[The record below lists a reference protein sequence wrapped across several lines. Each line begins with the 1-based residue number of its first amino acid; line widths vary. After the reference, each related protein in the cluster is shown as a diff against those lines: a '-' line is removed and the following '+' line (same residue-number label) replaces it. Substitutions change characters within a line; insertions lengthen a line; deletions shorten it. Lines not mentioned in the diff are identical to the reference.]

1 MDKQGIVS
9 RRDFFSTLLKD
20 AVKIVAEFKKECG
33 EKDRIAAVMEGF
45 KNLPIASTYP
55 WELFEDEAKRL
66 GIDYQKLGKV
76 EAIKRIIAHQVRQN
90 PPDCKSD
97 ATDKT
102 SEVPLRIDPVTEIHA
117 IFDSIFRI
125 IIPSDSA
132 RSFFKIKGISEKLA
146 GDPGWYL
153 WFEDRPG
160 AYLLELI
167 EAENPQ
173 RFAAEENGYTLKN
186 CFSGHFQIKYFPDV
200 CDTELLEKFSF
211 SEQIVRNS
219 DFFDVTGTPTFEASL
234 TINDTLFLV
243 GNLDVF
249 QSPDKKFTE
258 FFLSAPDHWVTR
270 HLEGFEMIGKNGSN
284 VVILAPGEIDREA
297 PAWELS
303 WYLLDKLITIFCN
316 VNKTVP
322 VCTATF
328 EKEGK
333 SFEIDRNKIVSEK
346 PEPNIKEF
354 SLIAAFMAAEK
365 ACEAVF
371 DIDGCVAQ
379 LKGHDFLTEALLTG
393 MQKGMPTMNKDWIN
407 SRWWHAHH
415 IDVSL
420 EDTVPC

>member
-1 MDKQGIVS
+1 MDKQGVVS

-20 AVKIVAEFKKECG
+20 AMKTVAGFKKECG
-33 EKDRIAAVMEGF
+33 EKDGITLAMEGF
-45 KNLPIASTYP
+45 ENLPIASTYP

-76 EAIKRIIAHQVRQN
+76 EAIKRIIAHQLRQN

-102 SEVPLRIDPVTEIHA
+102 PEVLLRIDPVTEIHA

-160 AYLLELI
+160 AYLLELV
-167 EAENPQ
+167 EAGSPQ
-173 RFAAEENGYTLKN
+173 RFTAEENGYTLKN

-200 CDTELLEKFSF
+200 CDTGLLEKFSF
-211 SEQIVRNS
+211 SEQIVRDS
-219 DFFDVTGTPTFEASL
+219 DFFNDTGTPTFEASL

-243 GNLDVF
+243 GNLDVL
-249 QSPDKKFTE
+249 QSPDKEFTE

-270 HLEGFEMIGKNGSN
+270 HLEGFEMIDKSGSN
-284 VVILAPGEIDREA
+284 AVIMAPGETDRDT

-322 VCTATF
+322 VCTAIF

-333 SFEIDRNKIVSEK
+333 SFEIDGNKIVSEK
-346 PEPNIKEF
+346 PEPTIKEF
-354 SLIAAFMAAEK
+354 GLIAALTAADK

-371 DIDGCVAQ
+371 DTDECATQ
-379 LKGHDFLTEALLTG
+379 LKGHDFPTEVLLAG
-393 MQKGMPTMNKDWIN
+393 MQKGMPTTDRDWIN
-407 SRWWHAHH
+407 SHWWHAHH

-420 EDTVPC
+420 EDAVPC

>member
-1 MDKQGIVS
+1 MDKQGFVS

-20 AVKIVAEFKKECG
+20 TMKIVAGFKKECG
-33 EKDRIAAVMEGF
+33 EKDGIALAMEGF
-45 KNLPIASTYP
+45 ENLPIASTYP

-66 GIDYQKLGKV
+66 GIDYQKLGKI
-76 EAIKRIIAHQVRQN
+76 EAIKRIIAYQLRQN
-90 PPDCKSD
+90 PPDGKSD
-97 ATDKT
+97 TTDKT
-102 SEVPLRIDPVTEIHA
+102 PEVLLRIDPVTEIHA

-153 WFEDRPG
+153 WFEDRQG
-160 AYLLELI
+160 AYLLELV
-167 EAENPQ
+167 EAGSPQ
-173 RFAAEENGYTLKN
+173 RFTAEENGYTLKN

-200 CDTELLEKFSF
+200 CDTGLLEKFSF

-219 DFFDVTGTPTFEASL
+219 DLFNDTGTPTFEASL
-234 TINDTLFLV
+234 TINNTLFLV
-243 GNLDVF
+243 GNLDVL
-249 QSPDKKFTE
+249 QSPDKEFTE

-270 HLEGFEMIGKNGSN
+270 HLKGFEMIDKSGSN
-284 VVILAPGEIDREA
+284 VVIMAPGEIDRDT

-322 VCTATF
+322 VCAAIL

-333 SFEIDRNKIVSEK
+333 SFEIDRDKIASEK
-346 PEPNIKEF
+346 PEPTIKEF
-354 SLIAAFMAAEK
+354 GLIAAFTAAGK

-371 DIDGCVAQ
+371 DIDGCAAQ
-379 LKGHDFLTEALLTG
+379 LKDHDFPTEALLTG
-393 MQKGMPTMNKDWIN
+393 MQKGMPTTDRDWIN
-407 SRWWHAHH
+407 SHWWHAHH
-415 IDVSL
+415 MDVSL
-420 EDTVPC
+420 EDAVPC